1 MDMVNMDMINM
12 DVVDISKSRT
22 FLQGVPEKSVFL
34 EKDDTTS
41 LASQFLIW
49 EVI

>member
-34 EKDDTTS
+34 EI
-41 LASQFLIW
+41 FIG
-49 EVI
+49 V